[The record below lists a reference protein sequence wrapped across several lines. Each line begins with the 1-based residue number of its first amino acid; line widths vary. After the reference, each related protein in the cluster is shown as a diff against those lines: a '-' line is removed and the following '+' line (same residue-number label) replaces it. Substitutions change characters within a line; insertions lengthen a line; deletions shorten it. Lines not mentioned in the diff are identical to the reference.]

1 MTEYHCLTGYG
12 LCKTSEH
19 YPCRWWHG
27 SSCPALLSCRQAFQ
41 RSLLSTEAQGKLY
54 QVQGLGHK
62 QNQRWTWQQ
71 CMSSDPVYPC
81 HPGCDSTSILKWLGK
96 FTTLK
101 MISKN
106 TKFHE
111 IAHIIFCND
120 TNTPQEDT
128 VKVGEE
134 ALLCV
139 YNGSAKND
147 PDSLRYERYSEKVK
161 EFSNA
166 VEAYKL
172 PPTSAPT
179 RYHNLRVYSQV
190 NEENGK
196 KRIWRNRMGMEIIW
210 VQTGTEDYWVAAS
223 AA

>member
-1 MTEYHCLTGYG
+1 MQTGIP
-12 LCKTSEH
+12 KI
-19 YPCRWWHG
+19 
-27 SSCPALLSCRQAFQ
+27 SCFHRSPRQIVPSPGFG
-41 RSLLSTEAQGKLY
+41 TY
-54 QVQGLGHK
+54 

-81 HPGCDSTSILKWLGK
+81 NPGCDTTSMFKCLRK

-101 MISKN
+101 MVSKN

-134 ALLCV
+134 AILCV
-139 YNGSAKND
+139 YNGSAMDD

-161 EFSNA
+161 KFSNA

-172 PPTSAPT
+172 APTSAAT
-179 RYHNLRVYSQV
+179 RYHSLRVYSQV
-190 NEENGK
+190 NKENGEK
-196 KRIWRNRMGMEIIW
+196 EFDAIEWGWR
-210 VQTGTEDYWVAAS
+210 
-223 AA
+223 

>member
-1 MTEYHCLTGYG
+1 
-12 LCKTSEH
+12 
-19 YPCRWWHG
+19 
-27 SSCPALLSCRQAFQ
+27 
-41 RSLLSTEAQGKLY
+41 
-54 QVQGLGHK
+54 
-62 QNQRWTWQQ
+62 
-71 CMSSDPVYPC
+71 
-81 HPGCDSTSILKWLGK
+81 
-96 FTTLK
+96 

-134 ALLCV
+134 AFLCV
-139 YNGSAKND
+139 CNGSAKND

-196 KRIWRNRMGMEIIW
+196 KRI
-210 VQTGTEDYWVAAS
+210 
-223 AA
+223 

>member
-1 MTEYHCLTGYG
+1 
-12 LCKTSEH
+12 
-19 YPCRWWHG
+19 
-27 SSCPALLSCRQAFQ
+27 
-41 RSLLSTEAQGKLY
+41 
-54 QVQGLGHK
+54 
-62 QNQRWTWQQ
+62 
-71 CMSSDPVYPC
+71 
-81 HPGCDSTSILKWLGK
+81 
-96 FTTLK
+96 

-161 EFSNA
+161 KFSNA

-172 PPTSAPT
+172 PPTSAAT

-196 KRIWRNRMGMEIIW
+196 KEFDAIEWGWR
-210 VQTGTEDYWVAAS
+210 
-223 AA
+223 